1 MARIIAYPNATDVSA
16 DDCLIGTQKQNDTNY
31 RTSNPTRNFNVGSV
45 VKAGLGYTCYTAI
58 LNQSGL
64 AAPVPTVLKNDTGKT
79 FTWIYQNLGEYVIQ
93 ADSSIFS
100 TSTTLVFGNI
110 GLRSKAE
117 YFRWQVIS
125 NTEIKVTAFDKD
137 GNPADDVF
145 ENGSFEIRI
154 YS

>member
-64 AAPVPTVLKNDTGKT
+64 AAPVPTVLKNDTSRT
-79 FTWIYQNLGEYVIQ
+79 FTWIYQNLGEYVIE

-100 TSTTLVFGNI
+100 ASTTLVFGNI

-117 YFRWQVIS
+117 YFRWRVTDPIKI
-125 NTEIKVTAFDKD
+125 EITAFDKD

>member
-1 MARIIAYPNATDVSA
+1 MARINAYPSSSTINASDTV
-16 DDCLIGTQKQNDTNY
+16 IGTNSQNLRTENY
-31 RTSNPTRNFNVGSV
+31 TLAQIGQV
-45 VKAGLGYTCYTAI
+45 ALGYTSYTAI

-79 FTWIYQNLGEYVIQ
+79 FTWIYQNLGEYVIE
-93 ADSSIFS
+93 ADSNIFNA
-100 TSTTLVFGNI
+100 STTLVFGNI

-117 YFRWQVIS
+117 YFRWRVTDPIKI
-125 NTEIKVTAFDKD
+125 EITAFDKD

>member
-1 MARIIAYPNATDVSA
+1 MARINAYPSSSTINASDTV
-16 DDCLIGTQKQNDTNY
+16 IGTNSQNLRTENY
-31 RTSNPTRNFNVGSV
+31 TIAQIGQV
-45 VKAGLGYTCYTAI
+45 ALGYTCYTAI

-64 AAPVPTVLKNDTGKT
+64 AAPVPTVLKNDTSRT

-93 ADSSIFS
+93 ADSSIFNA
-100 TSTTLVFGNI
+100 STTLVFGNI

-117 YFRWQVIS
+117 YFRWRVTDPIKI
-125 NTEIKVTAFDKD
+125 EITAFDKD